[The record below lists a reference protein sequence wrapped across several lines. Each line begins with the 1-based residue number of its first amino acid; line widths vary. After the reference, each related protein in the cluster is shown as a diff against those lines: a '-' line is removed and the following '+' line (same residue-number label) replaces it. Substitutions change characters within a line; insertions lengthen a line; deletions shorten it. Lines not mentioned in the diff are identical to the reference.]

1 MGGRG
6 QNYSVVKRLPNYR
19 RAFIPRNK
27 LKNYILN
34 PSKDKNKAEFF
45 SSLGYNM
52 KNWKRLERDIL
63 HKASTNKALKYKK
76 DEYGRVAYQV
86 NMLLGISRKRMVATG
101 WIIDK
106 KGDNPRMITAYH
118 NQKLKQA
125 YREK

>member
-1 MGGRG
+1 MESRDGR
-6 QNYSVVKRLPNYR
+6 SH
-19 RAFIPRNK
+19 
-27 LKNYILN
+27 
-34 PSKDKNKAEFF
+34 KAAEAVGRCGIRGDIGYKFPIF